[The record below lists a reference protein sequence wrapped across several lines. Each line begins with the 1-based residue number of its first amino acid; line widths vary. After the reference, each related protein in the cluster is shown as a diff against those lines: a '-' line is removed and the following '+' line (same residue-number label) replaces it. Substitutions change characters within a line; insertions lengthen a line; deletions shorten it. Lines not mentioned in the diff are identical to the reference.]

1 MENDMRFLTQTI
13 CFAAL
18 CAALLGSCSK
28 REMMSFAPAAG
39 SAGSAEKPMD
49 VRAEQANGS
58 GVEALV
64 QERRLVKEGSV
75 SFQTDSVA
83 ETTAKVRQLIDQYKG
98 FVFREN
104 AYNYTGNRN
113 FTLVARIPVDS
124 FDKFIEELEHIAGS
138 FNSRSIGVTD
148 ITAQFVDSEARLKA
162 KKEVEKNYL
171 AILEKAKTINETLAV
186 QKLLGEIRG
195 EIESVEG
202 QLRLMQDRTAYSTLT
217 ISYYEQKES
226 VFSFMKNIEKA
237 FREGWT
243 GFLQT
248 LIAAAYAWV
257 FIVIVATF
265 LVFRKLKK
273 NKKK

>member
-1 MENDMRFLTQTI
+1 MKLFVRTI
-13 CFAAL
+13 VVAVFSVVLLFA
-18 CAALLGSCSK
+18 CSK
-28 REMMSFAPAAG
+28 RESFAPMMDRMAEEKSV
-39 SAGSAEKPMD
+39 SAVSVGGADKVADEVSD
-49 VRAEQANGS
+49 
-58 GVEALV
+58 
-64 QERRLVKEGSV
+64 RRLVKEGNV
-75 SFQTDSVA
+75 GFQTDSVV

-98 FVFREN
+98 FVSREN

-124 FDKFIEELEHIAGS
+124 FDKFISELEKIPGQFDA
-138 FNSRSIGVTD
+138 RTIGVTD
-148 ITAQFVDSEARLKA
+148 VTAQFVDTEARLKA

-171 AILEKAKTINETLAV
+171 AILEKAKTVSETLQV
-186 QKLLGEIRG
+186 QKLLGDIRG

-202 QLRLMQDRTAYSTLT
+202 QLKLLQDKTAYSTLT
-217 ISYYEQKES
+217 INYYEQKES
-226 VFSFMKNIEKA
+226 VFSFMKGIERA

-257 FIVIVATF
+257 FIVIIATV
-265 LVFRKLKK
+265 LIFRKLRK

>member
-1 MENDMRFLTQTI
+1 MRILNQTLYI
-13 CFAAL
+13 AVI
-18 CAALLGSCSK
+18 CAALLCSCSK
-28 REMMSFAPAAG
+28 RESMLFAPAFDRGGAEESKIGVRGFG
-39 SAGSAEKPMD
+39 SENNAQTVPEVSD
-49 VRAEQANGS
+49 
-58 GVEALV
+58 
-64 QERRLVKEGSV
+64 RRLVKEGRV
-75 SFQTDSVA
+75 SFHADSIT
-83 ETTAKVRQLIDQYKG
+83 ETTPKIRQMITQYKG
-98 FVFREN
+98 FISRED
-104 AYNYTGNRN
+104 AYNYTGSKS
-113 FTLVARIPVDS
+113 FTLIARIPVDS

-138 FNSRSIGVTD
+138 FDSRSIGVTD

-202 QLRLMQDRTAYSTLT
+202 QLKLMQDQTAYSTLT

-226 VFSFMKNIEKA
+226 VFSFVRNIINALKD
-237 FREGWT
+237 GWV
-243 GFLQT
+243 GFLQVV
-248 LIAAAYAWV
+248 IAVAYAWV

-265 LVFRKLKK
+265 LIFRMLRK

>member
-1 MENDMRFLTQTI
+1 MRIFNQIL
-13 CFAAL
+13 CVAVL
-18 CAALLGSCSK
+18 CAALLFACSK
-28 REMMSFAPAAG
+28 RESFAPVMDRMVEEKSV
-39 SAGSAEKPMD
+39 SAVSVGGADKVADEVSD
-49 VRAEQANGS
+49 
-58 GVEALV
+58 
-64 QERRLVKEGSV
+64 RRLVKEGSV
-75 SFQTDSVA
+75 SFQTDSIT
-83 ETTAKVRQLIDQYKG
+83 ETTAKVRQLIDQHKG
-98 FVFREN
+98 FVSREN

-124 FDKFIEELEHIAGS
+124 FDKFINELEKISGQ
-138 FNSRSIGVTD
+138 FDSRSIGVTD
-148 ITAQFVDSEARLKA
+148 ITAQFVDTEARLKA

-171 AILEKAKTINETLAV
+171 AILEKAKTVSETLQV

-202 QLRLMQDRTAYSTLT
+202 QLKLMQDRTAYSTLT

-226 VFSFMKNIEKA
+226 VFSFMKGIEKA

-265 LVFRKLKK
+265 LIFRKLRKKK
-273 NKKK
+273 NK

>member
-1 MENDMRFLTQTI
+1 MKNSLKTI
-13 CFAAL
+13 CFTVI
-18 CAALLGSCSK
+18 CAALLFACSK
-28 REMMSFAPAAG
+28 RESFAPTMDIVSEKRSPAAV
-39 SAGSAEKPMD
+39 SMNEADK
-49 VRAEQANGS
+49 VANEVS
-58 GVEALV
+58 
-64 QERRLVKEGSV
+64 ERRLVKDGSV
-75 SFQTDSVA
+75 SFQTDSIT
-83 ETTAKVRQLIDQYKG
+83 ETTPKIRQMIDQYKG
-98 FVFREN
+98 FVSREN

-124 FDKFIEELEHIAGS
+124 FDKFIAELEHIAGS
-138 FNSRSIGVTD
+138 FDSRSIEIKD
-148 ITAQFVDSEARLKA
+148 ITAQFVDTEARLKA

-217 ISYYEQKES
+217 ISYYEQRES

-237 FREGWT
+237 FREGWL

-265 LVFRKLKK
+265 FVFRKLRK

>member
-1 MENDMRFLTQTI
+1 MNEAD
-13 CFAAL
+13 
-18 CAALLGSCSK
+18 K
-28 REMMSFAPAAG
+28 
-39 SAGSAEKPMD
+39 
-49 VRAEQANGS
+49 VANEVS
-58 GVEALV
+58 
-64 QERRLVKEGSV
+64 ERRLVKDGSV
-75 SFQTDSVA
+75 SFQTDSIA
-83 ETTAKVRQLIDQYKG
+83 GTTPKIRQMIDQYKG
-98 FVFREN
+98 FVSREN

-124 FDKFIEELEHIAGS
+124 FDKFIAELEHIAGS
-138 FNSRSIGVTD
+138 FDSRSIEIKD
-148 ITAQFVDSEARLKA
+148 ITAQFVDTEARLKA

-186 QKLLGEIRG
+186 QKLLGDIRG

-226 VFSFMKNIEKA
+226 VFSFMKNIERA
-237 FREGWT
+237 FREGWL

-265 LVFRKLKK
+265 LVFRKLRK